1 MASLAAAKL
10 GVRNA
15 GRRVGPAS
23 PTSCPRTSRWK
34 NEDGGQVIVLV
45 AVAVAV
51 LLGIGGLVLDIGMAM
66 VLRGD
71 EQRAADAA
79 ALAGATEIFLGG
91 TVSDAELSAQ
101 AFAEENGYDSAEVV
115 VRVPPKSGK
124 HIGDPNYV
132 EVSIRRTS
140 RTSFIRLL
148 GIDSLAVTARG
159 VAGLNPLPGDYALIV
174 LNRTA
179 CKAYDHTSSSNLTI
193 KNGAAIVNSS
203 CEPSAYQGGGSLVTG
218 THLDYYVEGAWQL
231 SNNATAQ
238 PSPTAVGFQ
247 IEDPLADEP
256 RPVPCGPPPGGPSGC
271 IGKSPTSDGT
281 ASNPKLTHITSATV
295 LQPGTYY
302 GGLKIS
308 GTGGGTVKFKPGL
321 YVFAG
326 GGSSTGG
333 FDYTGTASLS
343 GTGVTFFNTD
353 YAAAPKAADRPCGDF
368 SLQGSGSLSFT
379 APTSGTYK
387 DMLFWQSDSCTQA
400 FKYAGSSWTIAG
412 VIYLP
417 NAQLNVSGGGKLG
430 ATQVIVDTFSY
441 SGSNAI
447 TIDYTN
453 YVPTILPVI
462 ALVE

>member
-140 RTSFIRLL
+140 RPSFIRLP
-148 GIDSLAVTARG
+148 GVDSLAVTARG

-231 SNNATAQ
+231 SNNATAE
-238 PSPTAVGFQ
+238 PSPTIGARQPHGPHVGDIQRHALLAVGLLHASVQ
-247 IEDPLADEP
+247 VRRIQLDDCRRHLPSK
-256 RPVPCGPPPGGPSGC
+256 RPTERLGRRQAGRHPGHRRHVQLQRLERDHDRLHQLR
-271 IGKSPTSDGT
+271 SDH
-281 ASNPKLTHITSATV
+281 LTGHRA
-295 LQPGTYY
+295 
-302 GGLKIS
+302 
-308 GTGGGTVKFKPGL
+308 
-321 YVFAG
+321 
-326 GGSSTGG
+326 
-333 FDYTGTASLS
+333 
-343 GTGVTFFNTD
+343 
-353 YAAAPKAADRPCGDF
+353 R
-368 SLQGSGSLSFT
+368 
-379 APTSGTYK
+379 
-387 DMLFWQSDSCTQA
+387 
-400 FKYAGSSWTIAG
+400 
-412 VIYLP
+412 
-417 NAQLNVSGGGKLG
+417 
-430 ATQVIVDTFSY
+430 
-441 SGSNAI
+441 
-447 TIDYTN
+447 
-453 YVPTILPVI
+453 
-462 ALVE
+462 